1 MVKSSNPLSALV
13 LEGGALRGL
22 FSAGV
27 MDVLMEQQISFDGIV
42 GVSAGAAFGCNY
54 KSHQAGRA
62 IRYNKRF
69 AHDWRF
75 CSVRSWL
82 TTGDLFGADFGYHY
96 MPRHL
101 DVFDEQTFGADPTH
115 FFVVCT
121 DVETGEP
128 VYKELREANDE
139 AYDWIRA
146 SASMP
151 LAARIVEIG
160 GRKLLDGG
168 LADSIPLQFMQQQG
182 YDRHLVVLTQPAGY
196 EKRPNRLLPLI
207 RLKYRKYPNF
217 IATAARRHEMY
228 NRQLAYVAQEEA
240 AGRAIVIRPPKKL
253 PIEHLSHN
261 PETMDEV
268 YQLGRKAAK
277 ERLEEIAQFVL
288 SAMK

>member
-1 MVKSSNPLSALV
+1 M
-13 LEGGALRGL
+13 
-22 FSAGV
+22 
-27 MDVLMEQQISFDGIV
+27 
-42 GVSAGAAFGCNY
+42 
-54 KSHQAGRA
+54 
-62 IRYNKRF
+62 
-69 AHDWRF
+69 
-75 CSVRSWL
+75 
-82 TTGDLFGADFGYHY
+82 
-96 MPRHL
+96 
-101 DVFDEQTFGADPTH
+101 
-115 FFVVCT
+115 VCT

-196 EKRPNRLLPLI
+196 EKKPNRLLPLI

-228 NRQLAYVAQEEA
+228 NRQLDYVAQEEA